1 MNYWVIAFPC
11 LMYLASLAMGISFIY
26 QGTRPVNIVTQYI
39 AIADF
44 GKAYYSISLSLDVLL
59 TLTIV
64 ARIVL
69 HSREFRSAMG
79 SLVKPNRVYKALATI
94 LVESCA
100 LYTVSYLLFLGPW
113 ASSSPV
119 CDIFFPMLASNQV
132 IAPFLVI
139 LRVANRSAMT
149 SDTIASGT
157 TGSVSFTSQGR
168 STDGSRTILDEYPM
182 SPMKTNGEI
191 SSKVGV
197 EVAVTTDEV
206 SM

>member
-1 MNYWVIAFPC
+1 MT
-11 LMYLASLAMGISFIY
+11 SLVNIVDTAMGISFIY
-26 QGTRPVNIVTQYI
+26 QGSRPVSVVTQYVPI
-39 AIADF
+39 ANF

-79 SLVKPNRVYKALATI
+79 SLVKPNRVYKVLVTI

-119 CDIFFPMLASNQV
+119 CDAFFPMLAANQV
-132 IAPFLVI
+132 
-139 LRVANRSAMT
+139 
-149 SDTIASGT
+149 
-157 TGSVSFTSQGR
+157 
-168 STDGSRTILDEYPM
+168 RTIF
-182 SPMKTNGEI
+182 
-191 SSKVGV
+191 
-197 EVAVTTDEV
+197 AFH
-206 SM
+206 